1 MAVTRDE
8 LLKMIGEKLGQSA
21 GGGQQRTQPT
31 EKSDEERAKY
41 KALADKEY
49 QRVQSV
55 KKLSGTYNP
64 VERERAQMA
73 QRDALVAADNETKA
87 YRKNAALAQKEYD
100 DYVTSPEYR
109 KKLEDIITE
118 NFSASETPTSM
129 PRLEDDRAKELKD
142 KAKERKKPADDEI
155 RKIEERRAALPSP
168 SAVKET
174 PVQFSPVYTPGYE
187 RQYNMP
193 EIAADNVVP
202 YLREI
207 TLAQKEYDDYVAS
220 PEFQQKKR
228 DAAAQMTRGVL
239 VSEIPRNAPQM
250 METFEDET
258 AQGLKAKADYYRKL
272 SNDEKSRRI
281 MAQDMAEIN
290 AMPEEDRKLF
300 EQYAESVNAQ
310 QDVFAYTNPILWF
323 WHQNDVADAWKPLA
337 EKYGEE
343 HLAELKESYNWYASQ
358 QMAEQIAQDVH
369 ANNDAAGS
377 AITQQIIGFPARAM
391 GGVEAMAGRIF
402 ELGDRTG
409 RYPTLSPYTPNDA
422 MSVFGNDVTADT
434 SARIA
439 GDGDSMLR
447 KGLSAGYQA
456 VTSAVDSG
464 TRMLLGG
471 GASGGLALAG
481 INSFTDTLREAS
493 QKGATPEQAYLLA
506 TVSGGLEV
514 LTEKVSL
521 DKALEKAK
529 QLGGS
534 DLRKWVLNT
543 IGQGGVEISE
553 ETASFIGNFITEASV
568 LQGKSEYNQTIGEL
582 VANGMSYEEAKAQAN
597 QNVVDDLLNTWL
609 VSGLSGSIMGAGTT
623 AYSDVMTKLSDPG
636 GTVAD
641 TQGAAGSQQAGIS
654 PEASTDTTNAQS
666 PEAEAAATPQATNEP
681 IDVPGKPAAEAAT
694 TPPVTNKIAEALDE
708 FSKTGGT
715 TDETADAILSDPEAV
730 RYIQEQ
736 LGFDL
741 RQQVAAE
748 RLRRVVKR
756 AIRLAAGQNGYIE
769 NWPWS
774 ELQDD
779 SGGGTEEAPGGW
791 IDSIGR
797 ELAERAPARQETPEV
812 PPERQAVQN
821 AFDRVLGVDTGTDGN
836 YNAINGNPIQGGIE
850 NAGTAEQGTAQG
862 AGNQLYGAPGE
873 GVQQV
878 QGSTEHYSQSQ
889 ESGALGQ
896 GHLRG
901 SGEFLLSE
909 TAQKALSEKGSP
921 DVRMYQDS
929 DAQTFV
935 DALNEG
941 RNSDVKNGWC
951 VSPKE
956 VSDLTQP
963 GVKSYLAENGQAG
976 FVINN
981 GDIEAVFTNKAKGA
995 PKGLADSLM
1004 LRALSA
1010 GGNKLDCYGETL
1022 ATIYSRYGF
1031 EPVARVEFNREVANP
1046 GWDASKGEPYVYVM
1060 KHNGDSADTVAR
1072 KMGTYP
1078 EHTKDQLEAL
1088 PTYGKN
1094 DYDAA
1099 LAYRDSLMGKGSP
1112 QVADSSGKSTG
1123 GGQVDTSAK
1132 SSVGAAD
1139 RNFTGAAAYDDLLSD
1154 DNVQPRRAS
1163 DAKNVE
1169 VPKTDTYGRNVSEFA
1184 HNAMNSDI
1192 ISDRDIDTAK
1202 RLVQEGAFG
1211 HETQKMAD
1219 VRDRVYDEIQ
1229 KKDVSASVREVSRAA
1244 AGGKISEYDIAKA
1257 QVLFAMLAD
1266 KKGAR
1271 AENMAGELLVD
1282 LGEMA
1287 TQSGRQ
1293 LNMFKL
1299 LRKLT
1304 PEGQI
1309 SAVESNINR
1318 HVDALNEHRSE
1329 KKQVNVEIP
1338 AELEQDYLNAARDE
1352 ASPENAVASGIANAI
1367 SETMETEGG
1376 ELAEKCVKNALD
1388 QYSNSRY
1395 FGSDGTEPNSDLLA
1409 NDMAERVGQRGEDPL
1424 PRQANERRQKVG
1436 AGRGKNTR
1444 AKNQNLEAL
1453 RDHYWYLGI
1462 ENETPDSAVDYA
1474 DPKSTLRKG
1483 TKEAATAAGI
1493 RMDNRSETKR
1503 DNVRQEM
1510 RDVLVESAQEKE
1522 AAANRIAEIAME
1534 GLDLDEESAKAMAD
1548 DIVRAFYS
1556 DLAERS
1562 ARRVAAMFSRKENGN
1577 TKTVQKTLSRKLEE
1591 LYNMGA
1597 FSHQEYRTAIME
1609 SLFGRDDIDI
1619 PDSLIEKFVQA
1630 AGEQKQK
1637 ALDQIYASAAAQIP
1651 ATLKEK
1657 FDSLRHLSML
1667 GAPLT
1672 HIRNF
1677 GATGAFR
1684 PMSDIKR
1691 TISAGIQALTLDQK
1705 NRTAAVIGLGKGSRA
1720 LLSWAKND
1728 AKSDMAVSMMKGT
1741 YQNGDNA
1748 RSEIESKRTIFK
1760 NKALEG
1766 YRKLNSN
1773 ALEAEDMVWK
1783 KQEYALTLA
1792 SFLKA
1797 RGYTV
1802 DQVTGGAVPSEVMAE
1817 GRELAVKE
1825 SLKSTFNDRNKFSD
1839 AISKFRKK
1847 GSDPWSRSLDI
1858 MAQGIL
1864 PYTRTPANLAVRAVE
1879 YSPAGLAK
1887 AAYDLTEG
1895 VKSGK
1900 ITAAQGI
1907 DNLASGLTGTGMMF
1921 LGGALAAGIIPG
1933 VRLVGAKPD
1942 DDEGEE
1948 NTQEYALEIGDLS
1961 IGISWLAPVNIPLF
1975 IGANLYNKIKAAGD
1989 DGDVDPWNVMT
2000 AIVDSTASILD
2011 PVLELSCM
2019 SGLNSAV
2026 DNMKYED
2033 TAGDKFIATAYSAA
2047 TGYFL
2052 QAIPTLFGR
2061 IEKGVEPNKKRT
2073 FSNGETAV
2081 QRSVERTLGGAFQKL
2096 PGDPFQIDKVD
2107 AYGNVVKDSGNPVAR
2122 LANALLNPFN
2132 VQKIDRSE
2140 LTQEIKRLS
2149 GVQPDKV
2156 NMPSAPR
2163 TVSYTDTDGN
2173 HHDNERLTAEQY
2185 STLEKTQK
2193 QTAAKLLGQVIGTD
2207 IYKAMT
2213 DDQKADVF
2221 GYVYNYAREKGRAEA
2236 IDGYPGLSDSW
2247 MQDVDKNGYGAIV
2260 EKVVTKSFSNAFTS
2274 MDTSALEN
2282 AYGLYSAMD
2291 KDRQKQFRE
2300 NNRGRVGYYITAK
2313 EKGVSDGV
2321 FTDLYDTYKELDG
2334 DEVMTDQQKAQEW
2347 SRTLAKAYEDGKIT
2361 KAAHDALKEE
2371 MAIWQNFPVDTVKF
2385 DAMTES
2391 GLSSDVADRIIKGL
2405 ADLQG
2410 TGSVD
2415 KDTGENRVTDR
2426 DKWGYIAALDGL
2438 SDKEKDRV
2446 MLLYMPDYNPEA
2458 EKPNKTELKYAYL
2471 RGRGYSAEQF
2481 TQTYGVTQEFT
2492 KKADMIAAWVALG
2505 YSSEEAQMFYKLYK
2519 GKLV

>member
-8 LLKMIGEKLGQSA
+8 LLKMISEKLGQST
-21 GGGQQRTQPT
+21 GGGQQRTQPA
-31 EKSDEERAKY
+31 EKSGEEQAKY
-41 KALADKEY
+41 KEKAEKEY

-73 QRDALVAADNETKA
+73 QRDALVAADNEA
-87 YRKNAALAQKEYD
+87 IGHRKNAALAQKEYD
-100 DYVTSPEYR
+100 DYVNS
-109 KKLEDIITE
+109 
-118 NFSASETPTSM
+118 
-129 PRLEDDRAKELKD
+129 
-142 KAKERKKPADDEI
+142 
-155 RKIEERRAALPSP
+155 
-168 SAVKET
+168 
-174 PVQFSPVYTPGYE
+174 Q
-187 RQYNMP
+187 
-193 EIAADNVVP
+193 
-202 YLREI
+202 
-207 TLAQKEYDDYVAS
+207 
-220 PEFQQKKR
+220 EFQQRKR
-228 DAAAQMTRGVL
+228 EAATKLTRNTPM
-239 VSEIPRNAPQM
+239 SEVPRNAPQM
-250 METFEDET
+250 TEVFEDET
-258 AQGLKAKADYYRKL
+258 AKELKAKADYYKKL
-272 SNDEKSRRI
+272 SDDEKTRRI

-300 EQYAESVNAQ
+300 EQYVGSQNTRR
-310 QDVFAYTNPILWF
+310 DVFVNTNPILWF
-323 WHQNDVADAWKPLA
+323 QEYNKETDAEKPLL

-343 HLAELKESYNWYASQ
+343 RLERWKETYNRYASQ
-358 QMAEQIAQDVH
+358 QMVDETAQDVH
-369 ANNDAAGS
+369 DANDTFAG
-377 AITQQIIGFPARAM
+377 AVGQNIAGLPARAL
-391 GGVEAMAGRIF
+391 GGVEALAGRMY
-402 ELGDRTG
+402 ELGERTG
-409 RYPTLSPYTPNDA
+409 RYPTLAPYTPQDA
-422 MSVFGNDVTADT
+422 LSVYGSAVTADT
-434 SARIA
+434 AERIA
-439 GDGDSMLR
+439 GDGDSKLR
-447 KGLSAGYQA
+447 KGLSVGYQA
-456 VTSAVDSG
+456 VTSAADSG
-464 TRMLLGG
+464 ARLLLGG
-471 GASGGLALAG
+471 SAGALALAG
-481 INSFTDTLREAS
+481 INSFTSTLNEAS
-493 QKGATPEQAYLLA
+493 QKGATPGQAYLMA
-506 TVSGGLEV
+506 TANAGLEV

-521 DKALEKAK
+521 DKVLDKAK

-543 IGQGGVEISE
+543 IGQGAVEISE
-553 ETASFIGNFITEASV
+553 EEASYIGGLIAEAAI

-597 QNVVDDLLNTWL
+597 KDVWNEAVNTAV
-609 VSGLSGSIMGAGTT
+609 VSGLSGSIMGAGAT
-623 AYSDVMTKLSDPG
+623 AYSDVMTKLG
-636 GTVAD
+636 KQGTQASPQEA
-641 TQGAAGSQQAGIS
+641 TENPQAGIL
-654 PEASTDTTNAQS
+654 PETSMDTTKTQS
-666 PEAEAAATPQATNEP
+666 PDAEAAGAPQTGNALTNALDKLVETGNVSNKTVEK
-681 IDVPGKPAAEAAT
+681 ILADPAAMEQLSRQTGLDLSPMAT
-694 TPPVTNKIAEALDE
+694 ASEKRNAVKA
-708 FSKTGGT
+708 
-715 TDETADAILSDPEAV
+715 AV
-730 RYIQEQ
+730 RQM
-736 LGFDL
+736 
-741 RQQVAAE
+741 
-748 RLRRVVKR
+748 
-756 AIRLAAGQNGYIE
+756 AGDTAPATLNREGAQSLIE
-769 NWPWS
+769 DMG
-774 ELQDD
+774 Q
-779 SGGGTEEAPGGW
+779 
-791 IDSIGR
+791 

-812 PPERQAVQN
+812 SPKRQAVQN
-821 AFDRVLGVDTGTDGN
+821 AVDQVLGVDTGTGGN
-836 YNAINGNPIQGGIE
+836 YNAINGNPIQGGTE
-850 NAGTAEQGTAQG
+850 NGTGLQGTDGTGLPGGTGTERVSGADTGALPVPGQAPGGMEAGTQVV
-862 AGNQLYGAPGE
+862 PG
-873 GVQQV
+873 GVQ
-878 QGSTEHYSQSQ
+878 GEPGGGASQND
-889 ESGALGQ
+889 
-896 GHLRG
+896 LRV
-901 SGEFLLSE
+901 SGELRVSDKLQE
-909 TAQKALSEKGSP
+909 AQRQRGTPTYAVRDTTADPVSYEQALT
-921 DVRMYQDS
+921 
-929 DAQTFV
+929 A
-935 DALNEG
+935 G
-941 RNSDVKNGWC
+941 RNSDPANGWC
-951 VSPKE
+951 VTPKSAQQLKDGN
-956 VSDLTQP
+956 VRTFMNDNGTV
-963 GVKSYLAENGQAG
+963 GVGIAPD
-976 FVINN
+976 
-981 GDIEAVFTNKAKGA
+981 GDIVAVFKNKNGGP
-995 PKGLADSLM
+995 PK
-1004 LRALSA
+1004 ALDTMMPIA
-1010 GGNKLDCYGETL
+1010 IEQGGDRLDCYGEGL
-1022 ATIYSRYGF
+1022 AKLYAKYGF
-1031 EPVARVEFNREVANP
+1031 EPVARVEFNKTYANE
-1046 GWDASKGEPYVYVM
+1046 GWTPDKGEPYIYVM
-1060 KHNGDSADTVAR
+1060 KHNGDSADTVAQ

-1078 EHTKDQLEAL
+1078 KITDDQLAAL
-1088 PTYGKN
+1088 PTYGKE

-1099 LAYRDSLMGKGSP
+1099 IAYRDSLMGKGSP
-1112 QVADSSGKSTG
+1112 QVADSPGQSTEG
-1123 GGQVDTSAK
+1123 GHVDTSAK
-1132 SSVGAAD
+1132 RSVGAAD
-1139 RNFTGAAAYDDLLSD
+1139 RDFTGTAAYDDLLSD

-1169 VPKTDTYGRNVSEFA
+1169 VPKTDVYGRNVSEFA
-1184 HNAMNSDI
+1184 HNTMNSDI

-1202 RLVQEGAFG
+1202 RLIQEGAFG

-1229 KKDVSASVREVSRAA
+1229 EKDISDSVREVSRAA

-1257 QVLFAMLAD
+1257 QVLFAMLTD
-1266 KKGAR
+1266 KEGVR

-1309 SAVESNINR
+1309 SAVKSNINR
-1318 HVDALNEHRSE
+1318 YVDTLNEHRSA

-1338 AELEQDYLNAARDE
+1338 AELEQAYVKAVRSGSE
-1352 ASPENAVASGIANAI
+1352 A
-1367 SETMETEGG
+1367 TQ
-1376 ELAEKCVKNALD
+1376 KQALD
-1388 QYSNSRY
+1388 QMY
-1395 FGSDGTEPNSDLLA
+1395 
-1409 NDMAERVGQRGEDPL
+1409 
-1424 PRQANERRQKVG
+1424 
-1436 AGRGKNTR
+1436 
-1444 AKNQNLEAL
+1444 
-1453 RDHYWYLGI
+1453 
-1462 ENETPDSAVDYA
+1462 
-1474 DPKSTLRKG
+1474 
-1483 TKEAATAAGI
+1483 
-1493 RMDNRSETKR
+1493 
-1503 DNVRQEM
+1503 
-1510 RDVLVESAQEKE
+1510 
-1522 AAANRIAEIAME
+1522 
-1534 GLDLDEESAKAMAD
+1534 
-1548 DIVRAFYS
+1548 
-1556 DLAERS
+1556 
-1562 ARRVAAMFSRKENGN
+1562 
-1577 TKTVQKTLSRKLEE
+1577 
-1591 LYNMGA
+1591 
-1597 FSHQEYRTAIME
+1597 EY
-1609 SLFGRDDIDI
+1609 
-1619 PDSLIEKFVQA
+1619 
-1630 AGEQKQK
+1630 
-1637 ALDQIYASAAAQIP
+1637 AAAQIP
-1651 ATLKEK
+1651 GTLEEK
-1657 FDSLRHLSML
+1657 FNALRHLSML

-1684 PMSDIKR
+1684 LMSDIKR

-1705 NRTAAVIGLGKGSRA
+1705 NRTAAVIGLGKESRE

-1728 AKSDMAVSMMKGT
+1728 AESDMAVSMMKGT

-1748 RSEIESKRTIFK
+1748 RSEIEDKRTIFN

-1766 YRKLNSN
+1766 YRKFNSN
-1773 ALEAEDMVWK
+1773 ALEEEDMVWK
-1783 KQEYALTLA
+1783 KREYALTLA

-1802 DQVTGGAVPSEVMAE
+1802 DQVTGGAVPSKAMAE
-1817 GRELAVKE
+1817 GRDLAVKE
-1825 SLKSTFNDRNKFSD
+1825 ALKSTFNDRNKFSD

-1847 GSDPWSRSLDI
+1847 GSDPWSKSLNI

-1864 PYTRTPANLAVRAVE
+1864 PYTRTPANLGVRAVE

-1887 AAYDLTEG
+1887 AVYDLTKG

-1942 DDEGEE
+1942 DDEDEE
-1948 NTQEYALEIGDLS
+1948 NTQEYALEIGNLS

-1975 IGANLYNKIKAAGD
+1975 IGANLYNKIKASGD
-1989 DGDVDPWNVMT
+1989 DGDVDPWDVMT

-2073 FSNGETAV
+2073 FSNGETTV

-2132 VQKIDRSE
+2132 IQKIDRSE

-2221 GYVYNYAREKGRAEA
+2221 SYVYNYAREKGRAEA

-2291 KDRQKQFRE
+2291 KGRQKQFRE

-2321 FTDLYDTYKELDG
+2321 FTDLYDTYKKLDG
-2334 DEVMTDQQKAQEW
+2334 DKVMTDQQKAQEW

-2361 KAAHDALKEE
+2361 KAAHDALKGE
-2371 MAIWQNFPVDTVKF
+2371 MAIWQNFPADTMKF

-2426 DKWGYIAALDGL
+2426 DEWGYIAALDGL

-2471 RGRGYSAEQF
+2471 RGKGYSAEQF
-2481 TQTYGVTQEFT
+2481 VQTYGVTQEFT
-2492 KKADMIAAWVALG
+2492 KKADMVAAWVALG
-2505 YSSEEAQMFYKLYK
+2505 YSNEEAQMFYKLYK